1 MEETLEIV
9 EGSERDFGFVVREDG
24 VFQVTVGY
32 TAEGEKVKIA
42 EDPVEDELARK
53 LALASVY
60 GDAWEPDQEAA
71 FDELAAKHGLGGA
84 AVRLRY
90 PDWEE
95 RQDTYAEDV
104 AAAERFEAEAAE

>member
-9 EGSERDFGFVVREDG
+9 AGTERDFGFVVRDEG
-24 VFQVTVGY
+24 VFRVTVGY
-32 TAEGEKVKIA
+32 TAEGEKVKVA

-60 GDAWEPDQEAA
+60 GDAWEPDQEET
-71 FDELAAKHGLGGA
+71 FDALAAKHGLGGA

-90 PDWEE
+90 DDWEA
-95 RQDTYAEDV
+95 RQDAYAERI
-104 AAAERFEAEAAE
+104 AELEAEAEE